1 MERFTTCYVNKACQI
16 ERDIMKRYLIAMLT
30 LCSLATGCAK
40 PSSDVA
46 DIQHT
51 FDAYKA
57 AILSTDGS
65 AAVRQ
70 IAQPTLNEY
79 QNYIDWC
86 LHADRETLQSLSALN
101 KMQVFLLK
109 HRIPADELKQMNGE
123 KAFVYAVDHDWI
135 GKEGT
140 AVTTIADIQVSG
152 DTASAATQV
161 NGRKQ
166 SIRFNF
172 VKENGRWK
180 LDLTKTLQDT
190 DALLGFQISQ
200 AGVPEN
206 EYILRSIEMITGR
219 KVADNIWDPMESK

>member
-1 MERFTTCYVNKACQI
+1 
-16 ERDIMKRYLIAMLT
+16 MKRFIITILT
-30 LCSLATGCAK
+30 LCIFLTGCAK

-46 DIQHT
+46 DIQQT

-57 AILSTDGS
+57 AILSTDGD
-65 AAVRQ
+65 AAIQQ
-70 IAQPTLNEY
+70 IAQPTVNEY

-86 LHADRETLQSLSALN
+86 LHADRETLQNLSALN
-101 KMQVFLLK
+101 KLQVFMLK
-109 HRIPADELKQMNGE
+109 HRIPAEELKQMNGE

-140 AVTTIADIQVSG
+140 AATTIADIQVSG
-152 DTASAATQV
+152 DSASAATLID
-161 NGRKQ
+161 GRKQ

-172 VKENGRWK
+172 LKENGSWK
-180 LDLTKTLQDT
+180 LDLTQSLKDT
-190 DALLGFQISQ
+190 DALLDYQIMQ

-219 KVADNIWDPMESK
+219 KVADSIWDPLESK